1 MPEIGEVARVVHY
14 LQKNLVGRRILSV
27 LTQEDDI
34 VYGKVGTSA
43 GAFQAALKG
52 KTVVGARQQG
62 KYFWL
67 EMSSPPH
74 PLMHL
79 GMTGWFKFSNEQSK
93 PEYKPSSRKVKED
106 GAWPPKYWK
115 FVLQMDGEPA
125 CEGAFVDSRRLA
137 RIRLVDVPAAEM
149 RNTSPLKENG
159 PDPVVDKDVLTED
172 WFKDLVLKKKVPIK
186 ALLLNQANISG
197 VGNWVADEVL
207 YNARIH
213 PEQYS
218 NTLDD
223 AQLAQLYKSLM
234 YVCDF
239 ACEVLSD
246 SSKFPEDW
254 LMKHRWGKG
263 KKSEHLLANGDK
275 IMHITVG
282 GRTSAIVP
290 SVQKKTGPVAGDVDA
305 EDQAEDD
312 GEESAQD
319 DEAEVEAEQDREDSK
334 ASPKRGRPKP
344 TKLASKGAKADKA
357 AVPNKAKKRVKA
369 RKAKEDNSEAEEEE
383 EDEDEDDVTAGARP
397 PKSPRK
403 RPAKSKVES
412 TRTTKAKARKIK
424 EDGSEVEGEEEE
436 EEQDDA
442 KAEARPTKRKREMP
456 AKTKDGG
463 TRTTKAKAT
472 REAEACDER
481 GEKPA
486 RRRSARL
493 SSG

>member
-27 LTQEDDI
+27 LAQDDDI

-43 GAFQAALKG
+43 SAFQAALQG
-52 KTVVGARQQG
+52 KTVLAARQQG

-67 EMSSPPH
+67 DMSSPPH

-93 PEYKPSSRKVKED
+93 PDYKPSSRKQKD
-106 GAWPPKYWK
+106 DDDWPPKYWK
-115 FVLQMDGEPA
+115 FVLQMEGEPA

-137 RIRLVDVPAAEM
+137 RIRLLDVPAAEM
-149 RNTSPLKENG
+149 RNTTPLKENG
-159 PDPVVDKDVLTED
+159 PDPVVDKDVLTEE
-172 WFKDLVLKKKVPIK
+172 WFKDLVRKKKVPIK

-223 AQLAQLYKSLM
+223 AQMAQLYKSLM

-275 IMHITVG
+275 IMHVTVG

-290 SVQKKTGPVAGDVDA
+290 SVQKKTGPVAGEVNA
-305 EDQAEDD
+305 EAQGTDD
-312 GEESAQD
+312 GEESVQD
-319 DEAEVEAEQDREDSK
+319 DDAEVEDEQDREDAKATPTKKSRTRSTKPASK
-334 ASPKRGRPKP
+334 NTNAEKVAKTNNARKRAKSPK
-344 TKLASKGAKADKA
+344 
-357 AVPNKAKKRVKA
+357 V
-369 RKAKEDNSEAEEEE
+369 KEDDSEVEAGEDE
-383 EDEDEDDVTAGARP
+383 EDTENVIKEARST
-397 PKSPRK
+397 KRK
-403 RPAKSKVES
+403 RKTPAKSKARS
-412 TRTTKAKARKIK
+412 TSTTKAKAAP
-424 EDGSEVEGEEEE
+424 SEAQASG
-436 EEQDDA
+436 D
-442 KAEARPTKRKREMP
+442 
-456 AKTKDGG
+456 
-463 TRTTKAKAT
+463 
-472 REAEACDER
+472 R
-481 GEKPA
+481 GKNPA